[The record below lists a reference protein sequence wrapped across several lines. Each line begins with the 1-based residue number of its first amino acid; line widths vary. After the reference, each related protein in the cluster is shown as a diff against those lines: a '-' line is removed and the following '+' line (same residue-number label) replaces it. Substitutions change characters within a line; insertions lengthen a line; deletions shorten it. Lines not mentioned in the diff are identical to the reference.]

1 VNLVVRADSNR
12 ADARGHLEQLSTKHR
27 IDSNAPA
34 PQSLAAAKHGA
45 LTARHLKE
53 LLIVAQREVLAADAL
68 GRLSKPLMRQYAGE
82 VQLAQL
88 ARLHLLRKQPHHS
101 LALLVSAAPSAARQ
115 RLFVLDVQTHA
126 VELARGGSHAARS
139 PATAR
144 APVDRHAVAGHKS
157 RRKH

>member
-1 VNLVVRADSNR
+1 MNLVVRADSSR
-12 ADARGHLEQLSTKHR
+12 ADARGHLEQLSTKLR

-82 VQLAQL
+82 EQLAQL

-101 LALLVSAAPSAARQ
+101 LALLVSAATSAARQ
-115 RLFVLDVQTHA
+115 RLFVLDVKTHA
-126 VELARGGSHAARS
+126 VELARGGSHAAR
-139 PATAR
+139 
-144 APVDRHAVAGHKS
+144 
-157 RRKH
+157 